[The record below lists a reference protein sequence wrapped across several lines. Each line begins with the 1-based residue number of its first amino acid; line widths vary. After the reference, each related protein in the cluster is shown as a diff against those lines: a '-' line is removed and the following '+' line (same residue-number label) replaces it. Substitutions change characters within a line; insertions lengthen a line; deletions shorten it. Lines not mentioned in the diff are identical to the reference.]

1 MAVAR
6 KKTEAGV
13 AALLEHPEP
22 VSIQDIQMMDW
33 YAGFALLSAP
43 PGLDADRRASYAF
56 ETAQSM
62 MKEREKH
69 V

>member
-1 MAVAR
+1 M
-6 KKTEAGV
+6 EQ
-13 AALLEHPEP
+13 PEP

-43 PGLDADRRASYAF
+43 PGLDADRRANYVF